1 MLVLDKNG
9 VKLGA
14 SARNKAEA
22 IEQVGSLLVNTGHMQ
37 PGYISSM
44 MEREK
49 VANTYLGNGIAI
61 PHGLPQDRE
70 LIQSTGIAVLQVPD
84 GVEWNPGETVH
95 LVIGI
100 AAKSD
105 EHLQI
110 LANLTHV
117 LTDETAVQQLS
128 HTTEANEIVQ
138 RLTKGSENGSQNGS
152 QNRSQNGLTNL
163 EEFAEYDRT
172 AQVAIPGKLGL
183 HARPAAVLVDLAK
196 QFQSEIAIH
205 YSGQTANAKSLV
217 SLLKLGVAGGETI
230 QILAKG
236 NDADRA
242 VAQLQEAIVAGLE
255 DEEESDT
262 PMVQSQSA
270 QSRAS
275 VTFST
280 PPLPG
285 IAASPGIVVASVYQ
299 LRRGKLEFS
308 ETASNRSEELTRLE
322 QSIATA
328 KLQLQDLYESVKEK
342 AGSAKAAIFL
352 AQQQLLEDPEL
363 QQEAIENLGANRS
376 AAWAWQQAY
385 EQKAKGIE
393 QLSDARI
400 AGRAADLRDVGQRVL
415 RLLAHR
421 VEEVSQMPDQPVIL
435 VAEDLTPS
443 DTVSLNPALTLG
455 FCTAYGGT
463 TSHSAIIARSLDIPA
478 IVGAGPS
485 VLEVPNGT
493 LCILDGESGNLYP
506 NPSQA
511 DVETAKSAQRDL
523 QAQRQA
529 ERSDCYLPA
538 LMQDGLRVEV
548 VANIGAP
555 AEAEQ
560 AVNAGAEGIGL
571 MRTEFLFLNRS
582 EPPTEEEQFAAYSQM
597 TRSLNG
603 LPLIIRTLDIG
614 GDKSI
619 PYLNLPA
626 EENPFLGV
634 RGIRLCLQRPD
645 LFRTQLRAIFRA
657 AQAGPIKIMF
667 PMIATLE
674 EFAQA
679 RNIAESVRSEIGA
692 DPVDYGMM
700 IEVPSAVL
708 MAAEFA
714 KEVAFFSIG
723 TNDLTQYTLAMDRG
737 HPALA
742 KQADALHPA
751 VLRLIDQTV
760 WAAQIEGKWVGV
772 CGGIA
777 GEPLGAAILVGL
789 GVTELSVSI
798 PSVAAVKAKLR
809 SLSFAQ
815 AQDLA
820 RRALS
825 CRTAQEVRAL
835 NIQSDLQTTIQANP
849 QANLQPNSQPN
860 SQGNL

>member
-1 MLVLDKNG
+1 MLVLEKNG

-14 SARNKAEA
+14 SVTNKADA
-22 IEQVGSLLVNTGHMQ
+22 IEQVGTLLVNTGHMK
-37 PGYISSM
+37 PGYVHSM
-44 MEREK
+44 MAREK

-70 LIQSTGIAVLQVPD
+70 LIESTGIAVLQVPN

-105 EHLQI
+105 EHLDI
-110 LANLTHV
+110 LANLTQV
-117 LTDETAVQQLS
+117 LGDEEAVQQLA
-128 HTTEANEIVQ
+128 HTTEPIEIVQ
-138 RLTKGSENGSQNGS
+138 RLTNGTQT
-152 QNRSQNGLTNL
+152 RSQNGHASPAAD
-163 EEFAEYDRT
+163 AESELDFDRAT
-172 AQVAIPGKLGL
+172 RVTLPGKLGL
-183 HARPAAVLVDLAK
+183 HARPASVLVDLAK
-196 QFQSEIAIH
+196 QFQSEVGIR
-205 YSGQTANAKSLV
+205 YRGQTGNAKSLV

-230 QILAKG
+230 QIFAKG
-236 NDADRA
+236 SDADRA
-242 VAQLQEAIVAGLE
+242 VAELQQAIESGLE
-255 DEEESDT
+255 DEAESDSAAA
-262 PMVQSQSA
+262 PVRLSQSF
-270 QSRAS
+270 
-275 VTFST
+275 TFST
-280 PPLPG
+280 PPIPG
-285 IAASPGIVVASVYQ
+285 IAASPGIVIAPVYQ
-299 LRRGKLEFS
+299 LRRGKLEFA
-308 ETASNRSEELTRLE
+308 ETATDRNAEMHRL
-322 QSIATA
+322 QQAIVTA

-342 AGSAKAAIFL
+342 AGAAKAAIFL

-363 QQEAIENLGANRS
+363 QDAAIENLGNDRS

-393 QLSDARI
+393 QLADARI

-421 VEEVSQMPDQPVIL
+421 VEEVPQMPNQPVIL

-478 IVGAGPS
+478 IVGVGPS
-485 VLEVPNGT
+485 VLEVANGT
-493 LCILDGESGNLYP
+493 QCILDGESGNLYP
-506 NPSQA
+506 NPSEADLATAQA
-511 DVETAKSAQRDL
+511 AQRDL
-523 QAQRQA
+523 QAQREA
-529 ERSDCYLPA
+529 ERLNCYQPA
-538 LMQDGLRVEV
+538 LMKDGLRVEV

-555 AEAEQ
+555 QEAER

-571 MRTEFLFLNRS
+571 LRTEFLFLNRS

-597 TRSLNG
+597 TQALNG
-603 LPLIIRTLDIG
+603 LPLIVRTLDIG
-614 GDKSI
+614 GDKAI
-619 PYLNLPA
+619 PYLNLPE

-657 AQAGPIKIMF
+657 SQTGSIKIMF
-667 PMIATLE
+667 PMIAMLE
-674 EFAQA
+674 EFLQA
-679 RNIAESVRSEIGA
+679 RDIAESVRSEIGA

-751 VLRLIDQTV
+751 VLRLIEQTV
-760 WAAQIEGKWVGV
+760 RAAQIEGKWVGV

-777 GEPLGAAILVGL
+777 GEPLGAAILTGM

-809 SLSFAQ
+809 SLAFSQ

-820 RRALS
+820 RRALR

-835 NIQSDLQTTIQANP
+835 R
-849 QANLQPNSQPN
+849 
-860 SQGNL
+860 